1 LADFIPDEKISEIRN
16 AADIVEIISE
26 AVVLKRTG
34 RNLVGLCPFHAEKT
48 PSFSVNPEKQI
59 FYCFGCATGGNVFSF
74 LMKQQG
80 MTFPEAVRALAQR
93 CGIELPQRE
102 MTPVERRRAS
112 EREILL
118 GLNRKTMAFYSGVLK
133 DPAAGRTARAY
144 LEKRG
149 FAPAV
154 VDRFELGYAPAGW
167 DALIRHFRADRERL
181 QLMEKAGLVIPRKT
195 GSGHYDRFRDRI
207 VFPIRNAARQVIAFG
222 GRVLDDGLPKYLNS
236 PETPIYSKG
245 RSLYGIDQAREHCRK
260 AETVLV
266 VEGYFDLLA
275 LHQHGIQNAVAT
287 LGTALTPEHV
297 RILRGCIGENGT
309 VVLVYDSDAA
319 GIKAAQRSI
328 GVFDQGY
335 AEARICVLPPGH
347 DPDSFIFEFG
357 AAAFAK
363 AAAEAQG
370 IMPLLMEAA
379 VARHGLSVDG
389 KVQIVSELSE
399 AIAAIQDPM
408 ARSLYVKNLAERVQ
422 VDEGAILE
430 RVRSRAGAQ
439 PARGGKP
446 LPRTAAVGGGS
457 RLPPAAQRPD
467 RFEIQVLMMML
478 QYPPILPEIRQRRL
492 LGFFENETLRRVG
505 DLALRWEN
513 DPDGLNR
520 AIDRTADT
528 EIQKLVASLVLEDTP
543 WDHHGC
549 LKLLD
554 QFENSRKN
562 RDHTILDKIKAA
574 EKRGDHEQWLKLL
587 QQKQAQIEKS

>member
-1 LADFIPDEKISEIRN
+1 LAHFIPDEKISEIRS

-26 AVVLKRTG
+26 AVVLKKTG
-34 RNLVGLCPFHAEKT
+34 RNFMGLCPFHAEKT

-59 FYCFGCATGGNVFSF
+59 FYCFGCAAGGNVFSF

-80 MTFPEAVRALAQR
+80 MTFPEAVKAVAQR
-93 CGIELPQRE
+93 CGIELPVRD
-102 MTPVERRRAS
+102 MTPLERRRIS

-118 GLNRKTMAFYSGVLK
+118 GLNRKTMAYYSGVLK
-133 DPAAGRTARAY
+133 DPTAGRKARAY

-149 FAPAV
+149 FGPAV
-154 VDRFELGYAPAGW
+154 VDQFELGYAPAGW
-167 DALIRHFRADRERL
+167 DPLIRHFRADRERL
-181 QLMEKAGLVIPRKT
+181 QLMEKAGLVIPRQN
-195 GSGHYDRFRDRI
+195 GSGYYDRFRDRI
-207 VFPIRNAARQVIAFG
+207 IFPIRNTARQVIAFG
-222 GRVLDDGLPKYLNS
+222 GRVFDEALPKYLNS
-236 PETPIYSKG
+236 PETPIYTKG
-245 RSLYGIDQAREHCRK
+245 RSLYGIDLAREHCRRN
-260 AETVLV
+260 ETVFV

-275 LHQHGIQNAVAT
+275 LYQHDIKNAVAT

-328 GVFDQGY
+328 DVFGQGY
-335 AEARICVLPPGH
+335 ADARICVLPPGH

-357 AAAFAK
+357 AAAFEQ

-370 IMPLLMEAA
+370 IMAFLMAAA

-389 KVQIVSELSE
+389 KVQIVSELTD
-399 AIAAIQDPM
+399 AIAAVQDPM
-408 ARSLYVKNLAERVQ
+408 ARSLYVKNLAERIQ
-422 VDEGAILE
+422 VDESAILE

-439 PARGGKP
+439 PGRGAR
-446 LPRTAAVGGGS
+446 PR
-457 RLPPAAQRPD
+457 PPAAAAAGDRRPLSAARPPD
-467 RFEIQVLMMML
+467 RFEIHVLMMML

-492 LGFFENETLRRVG
+492 LDLFSNETLRRLG
-505 DLALRWEN
+505 DMALRWEN
-513 DPDGLNR
+513 DPDGFNR
-520 AIDRTADT
+520 AIDSTADA

-549 LKLLD
+549 LKLLS

-562 RDHTILDKIKAA
+562 RDHTILDQIRAA
-574 EKRGDHEQWLKLL
+574 EKRGDHDQWLKLL

>member
-1 LADFIPDEKISEIRN
+1 MADFIPEEKISEIRN

-26 AVVLKRTG
+26 AVVLKKTG

-80 MTFPEAVRALAQR
+80 MTFPEAVKAVAQR
-93 CGIELPQRE
+93 CGIELPSRE
-102 MTPVERRRAS
+102 MSPLERRRLS
-112 EREILL
+112 EREVLL

-149 FAPAV
+149 FAPAI
-154 VDRFELGYAPAGW
+154 VDRFELGYAPEGW

-195 GSGHYDRFRDRI
+195 GSGYYDRFRDRI
-207 VFPIRNAARQVIAFG
+207 IFPIRNAAHQVIAFG

-236 PETPIYSKG
+236 PETSIYTKR

-260 AETVLV
+260 NETVLV

-319 GIKAAQRSI
+319 GIQAAQRSI

-335 AEARICVLPPGH
+335 ADARICVLPPGH
-347 DPDSFIFEFG
+347 DPDSFLFEFG
-357 AAAFAK
+357 AAAFEQ
-363 AAAEAQG
+363 AAAKAQG
-370 IMPLLMEAA
+370 IIPFLMAAA

-389 KVQIVSELSE
+389 KVQIVSELTD
-399 AIAAIQDPM
+399 AIAALQDPM
-408 ARSLYVKNLAERVQ
+408 ARSLYVKSLAERIQ
-422 VDEGAILE
+422 VDESAILE
-430 RVRSRAGAQ
+430 RVRSRVGAKPAGGAHPRPRAPAGA
-439 PARGGKP
+439 
-446 LPRTAAVGGGS
+446 GGS
-457 RLPPAAQRPD
+457 RPPLSAQQFD
-467 RFEIQVLMMML
+467 RFETRVVMMML
-478 QYPPILPEIRQRRL
+478 QYPQILPEIRQRRL
-492 LGFFENETLRRVG
+492 LDLFENEALRSVG
-505 DLALRWEN
+505 KMTLRWEG

-520 AIDRTADT
+520 AIDSTADAD
-528 EIQKLVASLVLEDTP
+528 IQKLVASLVLEDTP
-543 WDHHGC
+543 WDHRGC

-562 RDHTILDKIKAA
+562 KDHTILEKIKAA

>member
-1 LADFIPDEKISEIRN
+1 MTDFIPEEKISEIRS

-26 AVVLKRTG
+26 AVVLKKTG

-80 MTFPEAVRALAQR
+80 MTFPEAVKAVAQR
-93 CGIELPQRE
+93 CGIELPTRE
-102 MTPVERRRAS
+102 MSPLERRRLS
-112 EREILL
+112 EREVLL
-118 GLNRKTMAFYSGVLK
+118 GLNRKTMAYYSGVLK

-144 LEKRG
+144 LEKRR

-154 VDRFELGYAPAGW
+154 VDRFELGYAPSGW

-195 GSGHYDRFRDRI
+195 GSGYYDRFRDRI
-207 VFPIRNAARQVIAFG
+207 IFPIRNAAHQVIAFG

-236 PETPIYSKG
+236 PETPIYTKR

-260 AETVLV
+260 NETVLV

-297 RILRGCIGENGT
+297 RSLRGCIGENGT

-319 GIKAAQRSI
+319 GIQAAQRSI

-335 AEARICVLPPGH
+335 ADARICVLPPGH
-347 DPDSFIFEFG
+347 DPDSFLFEFG
-357 AAAFAK
+357 AAAFEQAVAK
-363 AAAEAQG
+363 AQG
-370 IMPLLMEAA
+370 IIPFLMAAA

-389 KVQIVSELSE
+389 KVQIVSELTD
-399 AIAAIQDPM
+399 AIAALQDPM
-408 ARSLYVKNLAERVQ
+408 ARSLYVKSLAERIQ
-422 VDEGAILE
+422 VDESAILE
-430 RVRSRAGAQ
+430 RVRSRVGAKPAGGAH
-439 PARGGKP
+439 P
-446 LPRTAAVGGGS
+446 LPRAPAGAGGS
-457 RLPPAAQRPD
+457 RPPLSAQQFD
-467 RFEIQVLMMML
+467 RFETRVVMMML
-478 QYPPILPEIRQRRL
+478 QYPQILPEIRQRRL
-492 LGFFENETLRRVG
+492 LDFFENEALRSVG
-505 DLALRWEN
+505 KMTLRWEG

-520 AIDRTADT
+520 AIDSTADAD
-528 EIQKLVASLVLEDTP
+528 IQQLVASLVLEDTP
-543 WDHHGC
+543 WDHRGC

-562 RDHTILDKIKAA
+562 KDHTILEKIKAA